1 MRSSSNVLRCFLHE
15 LVPCTVFIVS
25 CWSTR
30 STMNGL
36 RGLHFLIA
44 LYTTP
49 RVGVLVHTAHSI
61 ENASTTTPLDPYITG
76 APRPQPLLPYIL
88 LFGTSVRLWALN
100 LAKVKGREPP
110 PPPLLRHPNNHA
122 PYATLILPP
131 VCALTACQVSSPWL
145 PSPPLLRARTLLR
158 RMRRE

>member
-1 MRSSSNVLRCFLHE
+1 M
-15 LVPCTVFIVS
+15 FIVS

-61 ENASTTTPLDPYITG
+61 ENASTTTPLDPLYAG
-76 APRPQPLLPYIL
+76 RSAPSHFTPNHTPVRYNRHGIDKSSGSVSIRDSRLNFRRHFTRTMLSHMFETCEV
-88 LFGTSVRLWALN
+88 FGTGMS
-100 LAKVKGREPP
+100 
-110 PPPLLRHPNNHA
+110 
-122 PYATLILPP
+122 
-131 VCALTACQVSSPWL
+131 
-145 PSPPLLRARTLLR
+145 TLLLVCPSTCTCTYIPGSPVMVGR
-158 RMRRE
+158 GRVIPGFKRC